1 MGLSR
6 SRVTPGSELM
16 DELPS
21 RQNASIVSGKGGER
35 RILTSI
41 EVLVIDLGKT
51 VCSHAVLDA

>member
-1 MGLSR
+1 
-6 SRVTPGSELM
+6 M